1 MGNTSSYPKPSKSIG
16 QPMNNLEE
24 IDLSDELWLEY
35 IQKYFMFV
43 WCDPSIGTAEKVSDT
58 QYTIRNLADI
68 VNKTGQL
75 VHTFDEINACREF
88 LSEVNNVFLITSGA
102 IGEQLVPLVHNLDQ
116 IHSIYV
122 FCYDIA
128 KHQKWAK
135 RYSKVRAVC
144 ADITQICDSVKS
156 YILSH
161 SLIDYD
167 RIEFDLINNMINS
180 PTIDKHELC
189 LTYSRLTRL
198 ILLNINSTD
207 HGKQDM
213 INYCKSEYNNA
224 HQVLLIDDL
233 EKHYSRHDPIWWYT
247 RNLFLQGIVNR
258 ALRTR
263 DLYVLTSMHRFIKD
277 LDYQIRQLHDNDRDS
292 CGSFDLYFA
301 QVLSKSDFQRLDNNH
316 GGLICINQFL
326 SANTERGIALMF
338 LKQSSSNPIN
348 KTDIRILFQIHIDP
362 TIPSDVI
369 YASIGQTSQFV
380 HENEHLISMFSVF
393 RINKIERLIDIPSG
407 YCVQLILVNRNDVQY
422 QNLLQSIHEE
432 QFERDINLVE
442 CGRLIKD
449 RLHIFKSSNKLFRQV
464 LLKQKQDFRMIL
476 LHYNMAIIYDTL
488 TDYDKSMREYHTVL
502 EIVREVIPSCQ
513 QKNDVCLVPV
523 FANMALTYQKEQ
535 KNFSNAIVSA
545 FRALR
550 IVSEEQ
556 MAISLRRELE
566 SSCYYCLG
574 LIHDHAGK
582 LDEAR
587 NFYENALRIRQD
599 YLPLGHNDL
608 TDLQRRITL
617 LSYDRRSSK

>member
-1 MGNTSSYPKPSKSIG
+1 MGNTGSYPKPSKSTSR
-16 QPMNNLEE
+16 PMNNLEE

-35 IQKYFMFV
+35 MQKYFMFV
-43 WCDPSIGTAEKVSDT
+43 WCDPSISSAGKESDT
-58 QYTIRNLADI
+58 QYTIKNLADI

-75 VHTFDEINACREF
+75 VHTFDEISACRKF
-88 LSEVNNVFLITSGA
+88 ISEVNNVVLITSGTL
-102 IGEQLVPLVHNLDQ
+102 GEQLVPLVHNLDQ

-122 FCYDIA
+122 FCFHTVQHERWA
-128 KHQKWAK
+128 KHYK
-135 RYSKVRAVC
+135 KVRGVN
-144 ADITQICDSVKS
+144 ADITQVCDSIKS
-156 YILSH
+156 YISSH
-161 SLIDYD
+161 SLIDFD
-167 RIEFDLINNMINS
+167 RIEFDLINA

-198 ILLNINSTD
+198 ILLNMNSTD
-207 HGKQDM
+207 HGKRDM
-213 INYCKSEYNNA
+213 INYCRSEYDSA
-224 HQVLLIDDL
+224 HQILLINDL
-233 EKHYSRHDPIWWYT
+233 ELKYSEHDPIWWYT
-247 RNLFLQGIVNR
+247 RNPFLQGIVNR

-277 LDYQIRQLHDNDRDS
+277 LDYQLRQLHDNDRDTH
-292 CGSFDLYFA
+292 GSFDLYFG
-301 QVLSKSDFQRLDNNH
+301 QVLSKSDFQRLDSNQ

-338 LKQSSSNPIN
+338 LKQSSSNPMN
-348 KTDIRILFQIHIDP
+348 KSDTRILFQIHIDP
-362 TIPSDVI
+362 TIPSDVT
-369 YASIGQTSQFV
+369 YAKSGAISQFV
-380 HENEHLISMFSVF
+380 HEDEYLISMFSVF

-422 QNLLQSIHEE
+422 QNLVQSIHEE
-432 QFERDINLVE
+432 QFDREINLVE

-464 LLKQKQDFRMIL
+464 LLKQKQDFRTIL
-476 LHYNMAIIYDTL
+476 LHYNMAMIYDTL
-488 TDYDKSMREYHTVL
+488 TDYDKSMREYHIVL
-502 EIVREVIPSCQ
+502 EIVREVVPSCR
-513 QKNDVCLVPV
+513 QKDDVCLVPV

-550 IVSEEQ
+550 IVSQGQ
-556 MAISLRRELE
+556 MTISLKRELE

-617 LSYDRRSSK
+617 LSSDK